1 MISFEGNSITDTK
14 GLIDLSKDD
23 LIDAGYETTKKLW
36 SQEEDKM
43 LIKLIDEDK
52 IAWK

>member
-1 MISFEGNSITDTK
+1 MRSFEGNLMIEKK
-14 GLIDLSKDD
+14 GIIELSKDD

-43 LIKLIDEDK
+43 LLKLIDEDK
-52 IAWK
+52 IPWK

>member
-1 MISFEGNSITDTK
+1 MTEKK

-36 SQEEDKM
+36 GQDEDKM
-43 LIKLIDEDK
+43 LLKLIDQDK
-52 IAWK
+52 VPWK

>member
-1 MISFEGNSITDTK
+1 MISFEGNSMTEKK
-14 GLIDLSKDD
+14 GIIELSKDD

-43 LIKLIDEDK
+43 LL
-52 IAWK
+52 